1 MARPWRERPWPR
13 RRCGASRAERG
24 GPMFELKP
32 LSKEAI
38 PRALEKAQRY
48 RLISEPVEPQSI
60 CLDVL
65 RIDPENESALVCLLL
80 ALTDQFDEE
89 IQDAVVQAREVLPR
103 LRDGYSRAYYA
114 GIICERRAK
123 AQLKHGGPRSRYAPP
138 AALPAAPGWDE
149 TAGTHRPPGDSA
161 RL

>member
-1 MARPWRERPWPR
+1 
-13 RRCGASRAERG
+13 
-24 GPMFELKP
+24 MFELKP

-38 PRALEKAQRY
+38 PRPLETPQRS
-48 RLISEPVEPQSI
+48 RLLNEPVEAQSI

-103 LRDGYSRAYYA
+103 LRDGYSKAYYA
-114 GIICERRAK
+114 GIICERRAQ
-123 AQLKHGGPRSRYAPP
+123 AQPNPRGARPGSPP
-138 AALPAAPGWDE
+138 YPAVRAAPRLYA
-149 TAGTHRPPGDSA
+149 TAGTPPP
-161 RL
+161 